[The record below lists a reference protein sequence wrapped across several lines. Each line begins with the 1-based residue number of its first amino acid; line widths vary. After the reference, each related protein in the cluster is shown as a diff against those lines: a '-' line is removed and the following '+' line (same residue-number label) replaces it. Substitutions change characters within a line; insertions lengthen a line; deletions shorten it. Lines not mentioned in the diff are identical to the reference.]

1 MGGCWE
7 GWGLCWRHVHRLDYV
22 DSRITGLQLQKINPP
37 INTAAAPIFLD
48 KRLDGGPSPFHF
60 APQQSA
66 AEPSYS
72 FSLPTD
78 PQLAQ
83 TMAASSAALGFIGS
97 PSMSKRRDTPLGFK
111 KAPLG
116 LQNMAPATD
125 FSSQAAAPSSASP
138 ENAEAPAY
146 RMLDG
151 CYTDSIGIAHAI
163 SRMQTDANANANTK
177 AGQGSINNNN
187 AAAAPFQLIA
197 LNSQNLGRYALYF
210 KDAIYEAECV
220 TPGQLAASPFFP
232 DFHAPSSQIFEEK
245 FPDESQWTS
254 YFKSDEWVD
263 RKLSKAPV
271 LKMKGQ
277 AADGTVDGNLENTF
291 SSLYWIGTVTTI
303 DNPVYNIK
311 GGSKVRVLLFNP
323 NLKFSKLPL
332 LLVPSVENSQ
342 EFDEKVAN
350 YAQAAKLQTEAATP
364 VIERF
369 LGR

>member
-1 MGGCWE
+1 M
-7 GWGLCWRHVHRLDYV
+7 

-163 SRMQTDANANANTK
+163 SRMQTDANANTK
-177 AGQGSINNNN
+177 AGQGSINNNK

-210 KDAIYEAECV
+210 KDAIYKAECV

-232 DFHAPSSQIFEEK
+232 NFHAPSSQIFEEE